1 MSYTKQSRVA
11 MIYSFVG
18 WFILLTSLLSF
29 WRVKRWE
36 RGILSPQQPMV
47 PRTAEESARDRE
59 VIANLE
65 DVFGFRVLS
74 RSDLRPGLGFGSRD
88 SEREYIVH
96 ETDAAG
102 RMDDSEREP
111 MLPIE
116 GESDE
121 AREIRANDRSLVEAL
136 RNSALL

>member
-1 MSYTKQSRVA
+1 MA
-11 MIYSFVG
+11 CALVG

-36 RGILSPQQPMV
+36 RGILSPQHPAAS
-47 PRTAEESARDRE
+47 RTADESVRDQA

-65 DVFGFRVLS
+65 DVFGFRMLA
-74 RSDLRPGLGFGSRD
+74 RGDLRTGLGFGNRTRD
-88 SEREYIVH
+88 SEREYMVH

-102 RMDDSEREP
+102 RMDGSEREP
-111 MLPIE
+111 IMSIE

-121 AREIRANDRSLVEAL
+121 DRERRANDRRLTDAL
-136 RNSALL
+136 QASGFL